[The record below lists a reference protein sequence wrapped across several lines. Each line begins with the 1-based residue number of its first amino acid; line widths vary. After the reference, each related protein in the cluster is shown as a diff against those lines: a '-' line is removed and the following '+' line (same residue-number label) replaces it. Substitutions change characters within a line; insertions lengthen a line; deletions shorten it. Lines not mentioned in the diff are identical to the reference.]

1 MNQATV
7 NDGLEILTYFYR
19 QGLGY
24 SAINTARSALS
35 AVITLGDKTTFGE
48 HPLVTRFLKGI
59 FEIKP
64 SLSRYSVVW
73 DVGTVLKYLQTLRP
87 ISDLPLKQLT
97 TKLVMLLDFTFM
109 QELPDRVM
117 FSFPFVTELK
127 QLALGN
133 TSQLLKFCL
142 IPKSS
147 KFVRLAHIKHYIAET
162 EPIRQ
167 TSTLLGESF

>member
-7 NDGLEILTYFYR
+7 NDGLEILTYLYR

-64 SLSRYSVVW
+64 SLPRYSVVW

-117 FSFPFVTELK
+117 FS
-127 QLALGN
+127 
-133 TSQLLKFCL
+133 
-142 IPKSS
+142 
-147 KFVRLAHIKHYIAET
+147 
-162 EPIRQ
+162 IRDQ
-167 TSTLLGESF
+167 N